1 MLHSKLYSVLIFFL
15 LLHTS
20 GFVYGSYQEKDSSAI
35 VYYFQKALQQPEQR
49 DSFALL
55 AESISENKK
64 SDQKIQDIYLY
75 NLSKF
80 YFQTGRLDQA
90 FDVANQGL
98 NLYRL
103 APHTYSAAKFHNL
116 LGSVYSMQKN
126 YEDGIKHYQYAIKI
140 LELSGDSHTVALI
153 QNNIA
158 NTFFSLTDYESAY
171 KYSSLAYQTLKA
183 EKDSVNLPSL
193 TGITAISAIKIGN
206 IEEGRM
212 LTSECLYMA
221 LKYEN
226 RIAEIIGNT
235 CQGELYI
242 IEEKFDS
249 AALSFSKSLA
259 LSQQYGQVHLA
270 MLNKIS
276 LLTAYE
282 KLKDFKQAIRF
293 GEEAL
298 AESAQMENE
307 NTLYSIHKHLG
318 YAYYGDNQYQKAY
331 EHLNKAH
338 DLYINYAGLQNKKII
353 NDILIK
359 YDTEKKE
366 KAITLQELEL
376 TQNEIKLGKRKL
388 WIIGLTFS
396 LIILA
401 ISYLFYI
408 RLQRQ
413 KLIRSKEDQ
422 AKKSLMASIDGEE
435 KERARFAS
443 ELHDGVASSITAI
456 KMQLENHSKKESIP
470 LNHLIDQLA
479 QLHEETRR
487 ISHNL
492 MPLSLS
498 NRSLEK
504 ALENYC
510 QENSTDKLKIHF
522 ANNGEPISEI
532 SQTDQLIIFRAIQ
545 ELIQNVQKHAASA
558 ICHVQISSDPSH
570 YIFSVEDEGTGFN
583 KDQIE
588 NNSGLKSLENRIES
602 IGGFME
608 FDTENNRGSLICIY
622 LKK

>member
-1 MLHSKLYSVLIFFL
+1 MFHSKLYPVLSFL
-15 LLHTS
+15 FLIHLPVIVIATD
-20 GFVYGSYQEKDSSAI
+20 QPKDSAAI
-35 VYYFQKALQQPEQR
+35 VNYFQQALLQPDKR

-55 AESISENKK
+55 AESIAESNN
-64 SDQKIQDIYLY
+64 SNLKIQDTYFY

-80 YFQTGRLDQA
+80 YFQTGRLDPA

-98 NLYRL
+98 DLYKL

-116 LGSVYSMQKN
+116 LGSVYSMQKD
-126 YEDGIKHYQYAIKI
+126 YENGIKQYQYAIKI

-171 KYSSLAYQTLKA
+171 KYSSRAYQTLKA
-183 EKDSVNLPSL
+183 ENDTVNLPSL
-193 TGITAISAIKIGN
+193 TGITAISAIKTGSLS
-206 IEEGRM
+206 EGRL
-212 LTSECLYMA
+212 LTSECLYLA
-221 LKYEN
+221 AKYKN
-226 RIAEIIGNT
+226 RVAEIIGYN

-242 IEEKFDS
+242 IENRFDS
-249 AALSFSKSLA
+249 AAISFSKSLE

-282 KLKDFKQAIRF
+282 KSENFKQAIRY

-298 AESAQMENE
+298 TESAQMENQ

-318 YAYYGDNQYQKAY
+318 YAYYGEGQYQKAF
-331 EHLNKAH
+331 EHLNQAH
-338 DLYINYAGLQNKKII
+338 DLYITSAGIQNKKII

-366 KAITLQELEL
+366 KELTLKELEL

-388 WIIGLTFS
+388 WIIVLA
-396 LIILA
+396 LCLVILVVVYT
-401 ISYLFYI
+401 SYV

-413 KLIRSKEDQ
+413 KFIRSKEIQ
-422 AKKSLMASIDGEE
+422 AKKSLMASIEGEE

-456 KMQLENHSKKESIP
+456 KMQLENYTKTESNS
-470 LNHLIDQLA
+470 LNYLVNQLG

-498 NRSLEK
+498 NHTLEQ

-510 QENSTDKLKIHF
+510 QENSTSNFKIHF
-522 ANNGEPISEI
+522 ANNSQSISEI
-532 SQTDQLIIFRAIQ
+532 SKTDQLIIFRAIQ
-545 ELIQNVQKHAASA
+545 ELIQNVQRHASSTV
-558 ICHVQISSDPSH
+558 CHVQISNGETH
-570 YIFSVEDEGTGFN
+570 YIFSVEDEGIGFN
-583 KDQIE
+583 TDQIK
-588 NNSGLKSLENRIES
+588 NNSGLKSLEKRIES

-608 FDTENNRGSLICIY
+608 FDTDNERGSLICIY